1 MVRIDFS
8 DKSNFLIS
16 SSVRKFRKYV
26 VRIDFSFL
34 IFVENDD
41 FERDRKRPVAF
52 DWS

>member
-1 MVRIDFS
+1 MARIDFS
-8 DKSNFLIS
+8 DKCNFLI

-34 IFVENDD
+34 IFVEIDD
-41 FERDRKRPVAF
+41 FERGRKRPVAF